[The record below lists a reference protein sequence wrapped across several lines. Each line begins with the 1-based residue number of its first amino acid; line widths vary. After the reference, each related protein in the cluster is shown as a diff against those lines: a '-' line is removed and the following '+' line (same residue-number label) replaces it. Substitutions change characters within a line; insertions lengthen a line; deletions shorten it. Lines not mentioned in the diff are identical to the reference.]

1 MNKKLTFVAMLAIA
15 LSLGA
20 CNSKPGSSSSD
31 SGTDNPTTSVTA
43 PTTSSTPTTTAPTP
57 TTSVVPPTTS
67 VTPNTSSVTP
77 STSTPAPSTSTP
89 TPVEEH
95 KVVLPEIDGLSIRAS
110 KLTPEEGEEVTLYL
124 STGSSKR
131 LDAVTLNGSSLEI
144 KESNQKGTK
153 ICKFAMPAD
162 ADAVIDA
169 TVVDVY
175 SITVAD
181 AVKDSFGIVCDVTSA
196 AEGETVTFKP
206 ATYAGYWYKAVVA
219 LEDDVALQPKDDGS
233 YSFTM
238 PGHSVTLSA
247 TTGENVYAVTWD
259 TEDCN
264 VRVYRLVPSTSN
276 PDNMLQ
282 SYYPLVMRFQ

>member
-1 MNKKLTFVAMLAIA
+1 MLAIA

-31 SGTDNPTTSVTA
+31 SGTDSPTTSVTT
-43 PTTSSTPTTTAPTP
+43 PTTSDSATTAPTP

-67 VTPNTSSVTP
+67 VTPDTSSVTP

-169 TVVDVY
+169 TVVNVY
-175 SITVAD
+175 AITVAD
-181 AVKDSFGIVCDVTSA
+181 AVKDSFG
-196 AEGETVTFKP
+196 
-206 ATYAGYWYKAVVA
+206 
-219 LEDDVALQPKDDGS
+219 
-233 YSFTM
+233 
-238 PGHSVTLSA
+238 
-247 TTGENVYAVTWD
+247 
-259 TEDCN
+259 
-264 VRVYRLVPSTSN
+264 
-276 PDNMLQ
+276 
-282 SYYPLVMRFQ
+282 

>member
-57 TTSVVPPTTS
+57 TTSV
-67 VTPNTSSVTP
+67 TPDTSSVTP

-131 LDAVTLNGSSLEI
+131 LDAVT
-144 KESNQKGTK
+144 
-153 ICKFAMPAD
+153 
-162 ADAVIDA
+162 
-169 TVVDVY
+169 
-175 SITVAD
+175 
-181 AVKDSFGIVCDVTSA
+181 
-196 AEGETVTFKP
+196 
-206 ATYAGYWYKAVVA
+206 
-219 LEDDVALQPKDDGS
+219 
-233 YSFTM
+233 
-238 PGHSVTLSA
+238 
-247 TTGENVYAVTWD
+247 
-259 TEDCN
+259 
-264 VRVYRLVPSTSN
+264 
-276 PDNMLQ
+276 
-282 SYYPLVMRFQ
+282 